1 MAVGIGRASQFY
13 YDLQYAANERLIQI
27 STRALKELLMNTIPA
42 VRSTILIVDDLT
54 TSIQILTLMLKDT
67 YEFLSATSGREALSL
82 IATDRKPD
90 LILLDVM
97 MPEMDGYE
105 VCAALK
111 NNVAT
116 RDIPVIFI
124 TANTDAESEAQAL
137 AAGAVDF
144 IHKPFKMDVI
154 RARVSLHLKQD
165 RKAKA
170 LDMANSELSEWNA
183 GLKNRVLQQTA
194 LLRKKFQE
202 SHQFTDHT
210 DKGHVSENPV
220 SATFP
225 NLVADN
231 LLSILCVDDEE
242 NILHAL
248 VRLFRNE
255 PFQVLTATSAQEGLA
270 ILKQKANIGLILSDQ
285 RMPGMS
291 GTEFLRA
298 TAAIA
303 PDASRMIL
311 TGYADMN
318 TAIQAINK
326 SGAICFQTKP
336 WVEEDLLQAVQEG
349 LQRFQNIQEGRQHKE
364 KLQEANSSLNSR
376 IFQQTSTIR
385 EQFKTQRDSNQ
396 YMGESIVFLL
406 VDLLNQ
412 RHRRLGKHS
421 RTVAELARSMA
432 KALNLSQVQEE
443 EIGRAALV
451 HDIGLIGVSDRVF
464 LNNMEFLSGDDAT
477 DYREH
482 PAKGQELIETFDEL
496 QGIGQLVRHH
506 HEAFDGSGFPDGLAG
521 ENISLGGRII
531 HLASFIDTSYAR
543 MIGKDAKYQLSKKIA
558 SGLGTLFDPA
568 LFGVANLAI
577 RDVLVDAITTLPERL
592 SSLPEKSPYISL
604 RSPSLS

>member
-1 MAVGIGRASQFY
+1 M
-13 YDLQYAANERLIQI
+13 D
-27 STRALKELLMNTIPA
+27 TIPTL
-42 VRSTILIVDDLT
+42 RPTILIVDDVT

-67 YEFLSATSGREALSL
+67 YDFLSATSGREALSL
-82 IATDRKPD
+82 VAADRKPD
-90 LILLDVM
+90 LILLDMM

-105 VCAALK
+105 VCVALK
-111 NNVAT
+111 KNVAT

-144 IHKPFKMDVI
+144 IHKPFNREVM
-154 RARVSLHLKQD
+154 RARVNLHLEQD
-165 RKAKA
+165 RKAKV
-170 LDMANSELSEWNA
+170 LNVANVKLSEWNE

-194 LLRKKFQE
+194 LLRKKFHE
-202 SHQFTDHT
+202 SHQLTDHL
-210 DKGHVSENPV
+210 DKGRESENPV
-220 SATFP
+220 SATLP
-225 NLVADN
+225 NLVDGKP
-231 LLSILCVDDEE
+231 LSILCVDDEE
-242 NILHAL
+242 HILHAL

-255 PFQVLTATSAQEGLA
+255 QFQVLTATSAREGLA

-285 RMPGMS
+285 RMPEMS
-291 GTEFLRA
+291 GTEFLHA

-311 TGYADMN
+311 TGYADID

-336 WVEEDLLQAVQEG
+336 WVVEELLQAVQEG
-349 LQRFQNIQEGRQHKE
+349 LQRYQNIQESGQYKE
-364 KLQEANSSLNSR
+364 KLKETNSSLKAR
-376 IFQQTSTIR
+376 ISQQTSTIR
-385 EQFKTQRDSNQ
+385 EQFKTQRDSHQ
-396 YMGESIVFLL
+396 YMGESVVFLL

-421 RTVAELARSMA
+421 RTVAELSRSMA

-464 LNNMEFLSGDDAT
+464 LNNMELLSGDDVT

-482 PAKGQELIETFDEL
+482 PARGQELIDTFDEL

-521 ENISLGGRII
+521 EDISLGGRII
-531 HLASFIDTSYAR
+531 HLASFIDNSYAQL
-543 MIGKDAKYQLSKKIA
+543 IGKNAKYQLSKKIA
-558 SGLGTLFDPA
+558 SGLGTLFDPT
-568 LFGVANLAI
+568 LFGAANLAI
-577 RDVLVDAITTLPERL
+577 KDVLVETLPER
-592 SSLPEKSPYISL
+592 P
-604 RSPSLS
+604 